1 MQDLKH
7 LEGSKRRC
15 NVSEGAKVNWLMAA
29 TLKNQLF
36 DMEFFCQI
44 GVSYKWLNCSELGI
58 FGLQNVWLVVF
69 RNLCVDSKTLPS
81 FVVGKVSQCRTEL
94 CCKPCGE

>member
-7 LEGSKRRC
+7 LEGSKRRR
-15 NVSEGAKVNWLMAA
+15 SEGANWLMAA

-36 DMEFFCQI
+36 DMELFCQI
-44 GVSYKWLNCSELGI
+44 GVSYEWLNCSELGI

-69 RNLCVDSKTLPS
+69 RNLYV
-81 FVVGKVSQCRTEL
+81 
-94 CCKPCGE
+94 